1 MTIINRRHFLATAAC
16 AVAATRLGAQNK
28 GNARAI
34 LTLPAEANGPNMPAD
49 FVGLSYEVQQLVD
62 PNFFSPKNTGLVR
75 EFKALSSH
83 GVLRLG
89 GNTSEFAYWQPTPSS
104 PEPEHPK
111 TREVEGEPKAH
122 FYAVSEEAVHNL
134 AEFLKA
140 TGWTC
145 LYGIGMGTNVPERAA
160 DEAEFVARTLGGS
173 LQYLQIGN
181 EVDLFDRHLR
191 DPKTWNVKTYLDE
204 WLSLARAI
212 SARVPRAIF
221 GIPDVATDISWLP
234 KIADLWPSIQNPPH
248 VSTLTHHYYFGG
260 PATNPEVSIPNLLK
274 PATMAK
280 VQNNADIAAG
290 AASKVGA
297 RVRMTEGNT
306 CYRGGKPGVSDVF
319 AAALWA
325 ADYSL
330 LLASNNYSGINLHG
344 GTGKSVANSVGG
356 TLPGDVMLQQQG
368 QNPDQIASHP
378 HPFYT
383 PVATFGGEYMLEP
396 VAYGLKFA
404 GLLSGGTF
412 LKTDLT
418 ERLQASGV
426 NATSYA
432 AKMPDGAISVIILNK
447 DADRDLDLTVSF
459 VVKSGAV
466 AIETLHAPQL
476 ESREALITPSA
487 GGKLQNGKYSLTV
500 RKASGV
506 RLTTKG

>member
-1 MTIINRRHFLATAAC
+1 MKNLSRRHFITTAAC
-16 AVAATRLGAQNK
+16 AVAATRLGAQTTTK
-28 GNARAI
+28 AKVS
-34 LTLPAEANGPNMPAD
+34 LTLPGEANGPHMPAD
-49 FVGLSYEVQQLVD
+49 FVGLSYEIKQLTD
-62 PNFFSPKNTGLVR
+62 PSFFSPANTGLVR

-111 TREVEGEPKAH
+111 TREVEGEPKAQY
-122 FYAVSEEAVHNL
+122 YAVSEEAVRNL
-134 AEFLKA
+134 AGFLKA
-140 TGWTC
+140 TGWSC

-160 DEAEFVARTLGGS
+160 AEAEFVAKTLGPN
-173 LQYLQIGN
+173 LQYFQIGN

-191 DPKTWNVKTYLDE
+191 DPKTWNTKTYLDE
-204 WLSLARAI
+204 WLTLARAI
-212 SARVPRAIF
+212 SAKVPNAVF
-221 GIPDVATDISWLP
+221 GLPDVASDVSWLP
-234 KIADLWPSIQNPPH
+234 KIAELWPSIQNPPH

-274 PATMAK
+274 PATMVK
-280 VQNNADIAAG
+280 VQHTADIATG
-290 AASKVGA
+290 AATKVGA

-344 GTGKSVANSVGG
+344 GTGKSVADSVGG
-356 TLPGDVMLQQQG
+356 TLPGDVMLGQQG
-368 QNPDQIASHP
+368 QTPDQIASHP

-383 PVATFGGEYMLEP
+383 PVATFGTQYMREP

-404 GLLSGGTF
+404 GLLGGGTF
-412 LKTDLT
+412 LKTNLT
-418 ERLQASGV
+418 EQLQASGV
-426 NATSYA
+426 NATGYA
-432 AKMPDGAISVIILNK
+432 AKMPNGAISIIILNK
-447 DADRDLDLTVSF
+447 DADRDLDLTVNF
-459 VVKSGAV
+459 GAKSGAV
-466 AIETLHAPQL
+466 AIETLNAPAL
-476 ESREALITPSA
+476 DSREAHITPSA
-487 GGKLQNGKYSLTV
+487 GGKLQGGKYSLIV

-506 RLTTKG
+506 RMTVKG